1 MARVCCV
8 TNMLNQYKAMLH
20 VIILYLNFKLSNEK
34 AQFVTREHEIK
45 YDIKPTSSFSEPAF
59 LLTMFPG
66 EHGVEH
72 YSCQPRETTRT
83 TSAKWRENFMLF
95 KSKWRRWRRA
105 QSPKA
110 TKKSNEY

>member
-1 MARVCCV
+1 MQSIFFG
-8 TNMLNQYKAMLH
+8 TLLP
-20 VIILYLNFKLSNEK
+20 ILYLNFKLSNEK

-45 YDIKPTSSFSEPAF
+45 YDIKATSSFSEPAF
-59 LLTMFPG
+59 LLTMFHPMFPG

-83 TSAKWRENFMLF
+83 TSAKWRENVMLF